1 MATSIK
7 LKSSSV
13 QGQAPSTTNLDLRE
27 LAINTYDGKLYV
39 KEDVSG
45 TESIVDLHQR
55 SVDEAVAESI
65 ALAIALG

>member
-13 QGQAPSTTNLDLRE
+13 QGQAPSTANLDLRE

-39 KEDVSG
+39 KKDVSG

>member
-39 KEDVSG
+39 KKDVSG

-55 SVDEAVAESI
+55 SVDEAVAESL

>member
-7 LKSSSV
+7 LKSSSI
-13 QGQAPSTTNLDLRE
+13 QGQAPSTINLDLRE

-39 KEDVSG
+39 KKDVSG

>member
-13 QGQAPSTTNLDLRE
+13 QGQAPSTINLDLRE

-39 KEDVSG
+39 KKDVSG

>member
-39 KEDVSG
+39 KKDVSG

>member
-27 LAINTYDGKLYV
+27 LAINTYGGKLYV
-39 KEDVSG
+39 KKDVSG